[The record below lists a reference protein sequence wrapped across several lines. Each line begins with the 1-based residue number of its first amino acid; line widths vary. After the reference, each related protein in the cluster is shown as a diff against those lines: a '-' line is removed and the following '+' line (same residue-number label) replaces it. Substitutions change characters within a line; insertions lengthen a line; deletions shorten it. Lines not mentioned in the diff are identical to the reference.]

1 MRDTKQCELE
11 VLAAVGKLLIS
22 KLHGR
27 DDLARAIFDAL
38 IPQFEDRYPHHKI
51 LTEIVL
57 GQVEEKDESK
67 EDIIARMQGS
77 RPRPFPNL
85 PEKF

>member
-1 MRDTKQCELE
+1 MRDTKQCELK

-22 KLHGR
+22 KLDGR
-27 DDLARAIFDAL
+27 DDLARAILDAL
-38 IPQFEDRYPHHKI
+38 LPQFEDRYPYHKI

-57 GQVEEKDESK
+57 GHVEEKDESK
-67 EDIIARMQGS
+67 KEITATMQGS